1 MSLPL
6 DGIRVIDLGQIFAV
20 PYCTLQLAYLGA
32 EVIKIEPPG
41 SGEHLRRPDSSPGGV
56 NYSFL
61 MLNPNKKSVTLNLKH
76 ARGRDLFLKL
86 LETADVMTENYSTGA
101 MDALGLGYE
110 SLHKRFPRLIY
121 ASGKGYGSDGPWARL
136 GAMDSTLQAACG
148 LISVTGYPDRPGSR
162 SPATFIDMATGSHL
176 VSAILA
182 ALIQRGRT
190 GRGQLVE
197 VSMLDVC
204 IPSMTGLIANELEG
218 HPTGRLGNRHRN
230 ACPSNIYPCL
240 DGDIMIFCLT
250 ETHWRSLLKLMSR
263 EDLLVLP
270 RYNSHASRYAIVEEV
285 DGLVAEWTR
294 HRGRDDLVAIFI
306 EHGIPCAP
314 VRSVAEVTADPENT
328 RRRMLID
335 SESATRGKIKVM
347 GTPLKFSDTDA
358 RPPRAL
364 NVSDDRPPAGSASF
378 SERPVEPPPTLGQH
392 TAEVLATVG
401 IDATELTHLRAAG
414 VV

>member
-32 EVIKIEPPG
+32 EVVKIEPPG
-41 SGEHLRRPDSSPGGV
+41 DGEHLRRPHSSPGGV

-61 MLNPNKKSVTLNLKH
+61 MLNPNKKSVTLNLKD

-86 LETADVMTENYSTGA
+86 LESADVLTENYSTGT
-101 MDALGLGYE
+101 MEALGLGYDA
-110 SLHKRFPRLIY
+110 LRDRFPRLIY

-148 LISVTGYPDRPGSR
+148 LISVSGWPDRPGTR
-162 SPATFIDMATGSHL
+162 TPATFIDMATGSHL

-204 IPSMTGLIANELEG
+204 LPSMTGLIANELEG
-218 HPTGRLGNRHRN
+218 QPVGRLGNRHRN

-250 ETHWRSLLKLMSR
+250 ESHWRALAKLMR
-263 EDLLVLP
+263 RDDLLESP
-270 RYNSHASRYAIVEEV
+270 RYNSHASRYAIVGEV
-285 DGLVAEWTR
+285 DGFVGEWTR
-294 HRGRDDLVAIFI
+294 TQRRDDLVAIFI
-306 EHGIPCAP
+306 EHRIPCAP
-314 VRSVAEVTADPENT
+314 VRAVAEVIADPENT

-335 SESATRGKIKVM
+335 SAFTARGKIKVM
-347 GTPLKFSDTDA
+347 GTPLKFSD
-358 RPPRAL
+358 
-364 NVSDDRPPAGSASF
+364 SDDANSPA
-378 SERPVEPPPTLGQH
+378 PPPVLGEH
-392 TAEVLATVG
+392 TAEVLATIG
-401 IDATELTHLRAAG
+401 IDAIELVRLREHG

>member
-41 SGEHLRRPDSSPGGV
+41 EGEHLRRPNSSPGGV

-76 ARGRDLFLKL
+76 AAGRDLFLQL
-86 LETADVMTENYSTGA
+86 LDTADILTENYSTGA
-101 MDALGLGYE
+101 MEALGLGYGT
-110 SLHKRFPRLIY
+110 LRQRFPRLIY

-148 LISVTGYPDRPGSR
+148 LMSVSGWPDRPGTR
-162 SPATFIDMATGSHL
+162 TPATFIDMATGSHL

-204 IPSMTGLIANELEG
+204 LPSMTGLIANELEG
-218 HPTGRLGNRHRN
+218 VPTGRLGNRHRN

-250 ETHWRSLLKLMSR
+250 ESHWRSLAKLMLR
-263 EDLLVLP
+263 DDLLESP
-270 RYNSHASRYAIVEEV
+270 RYKSHASRYAIVGEV
-285 DGLVAEWTR
+285 DGFVAEWTR
-294 HRGRDDLVAIFI
+294 SQRRDDLVATFI
-306 EHGIPCAP
+306 EHRIPCAP
-314 VRSVAEVTADPENT
+314 VRSVAEVIADPQNA
-328 RRRMLID
+328 RRRMLLD
-335 SESATRGKIKVM
+335 SQSPARGKIKVM
-347 GTPLKFSDTDA
+347 GTPLKFSDTDDGE
-358 RPPRAL
+358 RPLAP
-364 NVSDDRPPAGSASF
+364 PPA
-378 SERPVEPPPTLGQH
+378 LGEH
-392 TAEVLATVG
+392 TAQVLATVG
-401 IDATELTHLRAAG
+401 VDAAELARLRERG
-414 VV
+414 IV

>member
-32 EVIKIEPPG
+32 DVIKIEPPG

-61 MLNPNKKSVTLNLKH
+61 MLNPDKKSVTLNLKNPG
-76 ARGRDLFLKL
+76 GRELLLKL
-86 LETADVMTENYSTGA
+86 LESADILAENYSAGV
-101 MDALGLGYE
+101 MESLGLGYE
-110 SLHKRFPRLIY
+110 TLREHFPRLIF
-121 ASGKGYGSDGPWARL
+121 ASVKGYGSDGPWARL

-148 LISVTGYPDRPGSR
+148 LISITGFPDGPGVR
-162 SPATFIDMATGSHL
+162 TPATFIDMATGSHL

-218 HPTGRLGNRHRN
+218 KPCDRLGNRHRN
-230 ACPSNIYPCL
+230 ACPSNIYPCA
-240 DGDIMIFCLT
+240 DGEIMIFCLT
-250 ETHWRSLLKLMSR
+250 EPHWRSLVKLMRR
-263 EDLLVLP
+263 EDLIGSP
-270 RYNSHASRYAIVEEV
+270 RYKDHASRYAIVGEV
-285 DGLVAEWTR
+285 DGLVAEWTQR
-294 HRGRDDLVAIFI
+294 HRRDDLVARFI

-314 VRSVAEVTADPENT
+314 VRSVAEVTADPELA
-328 RRRMLID
+328 RRRMLLD
-335 SESATRGKIKVM
+335 SASAARGKIKVM
-347 GTPLKFSDTDA
+347 GTALKFSDVDA
-358 RPPRAL
+358 G
-364 NVSDDRPPAGSASF
+364 DRPLA
-378 SERPVEPPPTLGQH
+378 PPPDLGEH

-401 IDATELTHLRAAG
+401 IDAGELARLRANG
-414 VV
+414 IV

>member
-6 DGIRVIDLGQIFAV
+6 DGIRVIDLGQIFAA

-41 SGEHLRRPDSSPGGV
+41 KGEHLRRPDSSPGGV

-61 MLNPNKKSVTLNLKH
+61 MLNPNKKSVTLNLKD
-76 ARGRDLFLKL
+76 AAGRELFLKL
-86 LETADVMTENYSTGA
+86 LETADVLTENYATGT
-101 MDALGLGYE
+101 MEALGLGYE
-110 SLHKRFPRLIY
+110 NLRERFVRLIY

-148 LISVTGYPDRPGSR
+148 LMSVSGWPDRPGTR
-162 SPATFIDMATGSHL
+162 TPATFIDMATGSHL

-197 VSMLDVC
+197 VSMHDVC

-218 HPTGRLGNRHRN
+218 QKTGRLGNRHRN
-230 ACPSNIYPCL
+230 ACPSNIYPCR
-240 DGDIMIFCLT
+240 DGDLMIFCLT
-250 ETHWRSLLKLMSR
+250 EPHWRALVKLMGREELLESSR
-263 EDLLVLP
+263 HQ
-270 RYNSHASRYAIVEEV
+270 SHASRYAIVDEV
-285 DGLVAEWTR
+285 DGLVGAWTR
-294 HRGRDDLVAIFI
+294 DWRRDDLVAKLIDQR
-306 EHGIPCAP
+306 IPCAP
-314 VRSVAEVTADPENT
+314 VRSVAEVVADPENA

-335 SESATRGKIKVM
+335 SESAARGKIKVM
-347 GTPLKFSDTDA
+347 GTPLKFSDANDA
-358 RPPRAL
+358 ASLPTP
-364 NVSDDRPPAGSASF
+364 PPA
-378 SERPVEPPPTLGQH
+378 LGEH
-392 TAEVLATVG
+392 TAEVLARVG
-401 IDATELTHLRAAG
+401 VDATELARLREGG